1 MNSKFYSMLA
11 AGLMTLV
18 AHQAAG
24 QAVVIG
30 EKFEGEAFPPSGWV
44 MIDNDGDGKCWQA
57 QSGNNYAS
65 QISGSKIM
73 AISYTANP
81 QNPTSYYSP
90 QDNWLVTP
98 PIEIKHDRFVV
109 SLSYAAQDLEHTEP
123 IELLVSE
130 NGGTNVADFVQIWKT
145 TMDQGYNDDIEWES
159 VTRALSAYVGKTIRL
174 AVCHQAKYTYGL
186 SIDNFYVYDQT
197 GPKSPTVFTATADA
211 TGDTKVTLKWTNP
224 TATGTGATIDDFS
237 VVVYRDGSKLT
248 ELNDLPAGEVSEFVD
263 SSVTTGTHTYYLTA
277 KNDAGESV
285 PTATRSVYVGEDV
298 TKPVGDP
305 SSVLNP
311 DGSVTV
317 TWTAPTKGANSGMF
331 DATKMTYN
339 VYRGGNLLQSGVK
352 ECSFVDAAPVEGTN
366 VYHVT
371 SVTGGGESAYDY
383 LTSVIVTTGD
393 NIDLMIGQTV
403 VRNNS
408 LARLPVE
415 LNSKYSVSQT
425 IYYADELNHMTGEI
439 KNIVYKAFRGASN
452 ELTSP
457 FVIYISET
465 ELNELT
471 DWAPVTEAHKVFEG
485 EITFESG
492 CNDVMV
498 TLDTPFNYTG
508 GNLLVTFVKSTSPN
522 GGYSDRF
529 FSAVTE
535 QYPNRSFT
543 TSVYDP
549 INISAL
555 PHNTYSDKKVNEVP
569 STRFIISPKGI
580 GSLSGKVTSGNSPV
594 TDATVS
600 ADGFDGICAVTD
612 SEGNYTFKFI
622 PVATASVTASK
633 VGYEPATVNVSLTEG
648 QTATAN
654 IELIRNANFTL
665 SGSVKT
671 EDTGLSAV
679 NATVTLS
686 GFEEQTTKV
695 NVDGTFAF
703 DGVYSGKD
711 YTLTVTYPLYDT
723 YSVPFNREGSAAVT
737 LEPIVLDR
745 ALIPVWDVTAAINET
760 GSAAILSWKDPAERT
775 CKAGV
780 KSIGDVSE
788 QRYTG
793 GDYYSS
799 VYNVAHVF
807 SEAELNAQNMI
818 GSVVK
823 SERVYLKAD
832 KGTFYAKVW
841 RGTREDHIEVASQP
855 IPLEMISADGAWIT
869 VDFDNPAEIKSGSTY
884 MVGIEVSGDMP
895 SYPIGESAASV
906 NYGGNNVRW
915 GDNPWSSD
923 AYSSWCIQAI
933 CATPGSDVD
942 IVPNPDAPKCAYNV
956 YRGIKGENDSM
967 TWTQITNSPINVTNF
982 SDETWS
988 KQLPGEYTYAITA
1001 VYNKV
1006 GESQKAFSEVVS
1018 RAVDTDVALLSFISP
1033 VKSVEMQTNV
1043 SVEVRFANFGELP
1056 VESVPVKLT
1065 LNGNESVSATYT
1077 GSLNKGEEA
1086 TLVLGDITLA
1096 EGLNVLVAT
1105 IDLEADGVAAN
1116 NSITFELPNFEN
1128 IELRGYR
1135 WDAYG
1140 NAGFMDFQSN
1150 NPEAA
1155 VFRQEMTPND
1165 ALIIAGEAVNGTF
1178 YGFTATWWGASCE
1191 FVEIDPLTWTLTRA
1205 IENTDDYVMDMA
1217 YDYAGETMYCL
1228 TPNESYEVTLGKV
1241 NLSTGTV
1248 ERIGALGM
1256 TCRALACDLE
1266 GNLYAI
1272 SDKGEFCS
1280 VDPETGEATIIG
1292 NTGAGSAVYL
1302 QSMAFDHNTERLF
1315 WAQTNDA
1322 LNGSLHEINPATG
1335 TATPLGVV
1343 MFAGYDPSEIVGLYS
1358 NYIAPA
1364 KSFAAIETTPADG
1377 DGIEKFE
1384 GVTIRFAN
1392 DVVAD
1397 RQVMSTISFT
1407 SHEGKWD
1414 VTGESTAEV
1423 RVFPTDLSGNAVTID
1438 FEPETDYTLTI
1449 PEGTFLKANG
1459 DYSEQITLVF
1469 KSTAAGLTTVTVE
1482 TGKRYFNLQGIEI
1495 KSPKSGS
1502 IYIIRNS
1509 DGTTTKEVIK

>member
-1 MNSKFYSMLA
+1 MNSKFYSLLA
-11 AGLMTLV
+11 AGLMTV
-18 AHQAAG
+18 AAQQAAG

-30 EKFEGEAFPPSGWV
+30 EKFEGETFPPSGWV
-44 MIDNDGDGKCWQA
+44 MIDNDGDGRCWQA
-57 QSGNNYAS
+57 QSGSYYAT

-81 QNPTSYYSP
+81 QNPTSYYDP
-90 QDNWLVTP
+90 QDNWLITP
-98 PIEIKHDRFVV
+98 PVEVKHDRFVV
-109 SLSYAAQDLEHTEP
+109 SFSYAAQDLEHTEP

-130 NGGTNVADFVQIWKT
+130 NGGTDVADFVQIWKT

-159 VTRALSAYVGKTIRL
+159 VSRALSAYVGKTIRL
-174 AVCHQAKYTYGL
+174 AVRHQAKNTYGL

-237 VVVYRDGSKLT
+237 VVIYRDGVKLT
-248 ELNDLPAGEVSEFVD
+248 ELDGLTAGEVSEYVD
-263 SSVTTGTHTYYLTA
+263 SSVTNGTHTYYLTA
-277 KNDAGESV
+277 KNTAGESV
-285 PTATRSVYVGEDV
+285 PTATRSVYVGEDIA
-298 TKPVGDP
+298 KPVGDP
-305 SSVLNP
+305 SSLLNP
-311 DGSVTV
+311 DGTVTI
-317 TWTAPTKGANSGMF
+317 TWTAPTKGANNGII
-331 DATKMTYN
+331 DTAKMTYN
-339 VYRGGNLLQSGVK
+339 VYRSNDLIQSGVK
-352 ECSFVDAAPVEGTN
+352 GCTYVDPAPAEGSN

-371 SVTGGGESAYDY
+371 AVTGGGESAYDY
-383 LTSVIVTTGD
+383 TTSVIVTPDG
-393 NIDLMIGQTV
+393 NIDLMIGQTL

-408 LARLPVE
+408 LARLPVD

-439 KNIVYKAFRGASN
+439 KSIIYKAFHGTSTP
-452 ELTSP
+452 LTAP
-457 FVIYISET
+457 FAIYISGT

-471 DWAPVTEAHKVFEG
+471 DWAPVTDGDKVFEG

-498 TLDTPFNYTG
+498 NLTAPFNYTG
-508 GNLLVTFVKSTSPN
+508 GNIVVTFIKSATPN

-529 FSAVTE
+529 YSSVTE
-535 QYPNRSFT
+535 QHPNRSFT
-543 TSVYDP
+543 TTVYDP
-549 INISAL
+549 VNIASL
-555 PHNTYSDKKVNEVP
+555 PHSTYSDKKVNEVP
-569 STRFIISPKGI
+569 SARFIISPKGI
-580 GSLSGKVTSGNSPV
+580 ATLAGKVTNGNAPV
-594 TDATVS
+594 AGVNVA
-600 ADGFDGICAVTD
+600 ADGFNGVSAITD
-612 SEGNYTFKFI
+612 AEGNYVFKFI
-622 PVATASVTASK
+622 PVAATSVTASK
-633 VGYEPATVNVSLTEG
+633 VGYETKTVNVSLTEG
-648 QTATAN
+648 QTSTAD

-665 SGSVKT
+665 TGSVRT

-686 GFEEQTTKV
+686 GYEEQTTKV
-695 NVDGTFAF
+695 NADGTFTF
-703 DGVYSGKD
+703 EGVYSGKD
-711 YTLTVTYPLYDT
+711 YTLTVTYPLYDS
-723 YSVPFNREGSAAVT
+723 YSAPINQESTETVT
-737 LEPIVLDR
+737 LAPIVLDR
-745 ALIPVWDVTAAINET
+745 ALIPVWDVAAAISED
-760 GSAAILSWKDPAERT
+760 GSAATLSWKNPADRT

-799 VYNVAHVF
+799 VYCVAHSF
-807 SEAELNAQNMI
+807 SESELNAQNMV

-823 SERVYLKAD
+823 SERVFIKAD

-841 RGTREDHIEVASQP
+841 RGTRDNHIEVASQP
-855 IPLEMISADGAWIT
+855 IPLSMISAEGAWIT
-869 VDFDNPAEIKSGSTY
+869 VDFDNPAEIKSGSPY
-884 MVGIEVSGDMP
+884 LVGVEISGDLP
-895 SYPIGESAASV
+895 SNPMGESGASV
-906 NYGGNNVRW
+906 SYGSNNLRW
-915 GDNPWSSD
+915 GDNPWTSD
-923 AYSSWCIQAI
+923 AYSAWCIQAI

-956 YRGIKGENDSM
+956 YRGVKGEDDSM
-967 TWTQITNSPINVTNF
+967 MWAQITNSPINTTSF
-982 SDETWS
+982 TDDTWS
-988 KQLPGEYTYAITA
+988 KQLPGEYTYAVTA

-1006 GESQKAFSEVVS
+1006 GESHKAYSEAVA

-1043 SVEVRFANFGELP
+1043 SVEVRLANFGELP

-1065 LNGNESVSATYT
+1065 LNGSESVSATYT

-1086 TLVLGDITLA
+1086 TLSLGEITLA
-1096 EGLNVLVAT
+1096 EGLNILVAT

-1155 VFRQEMTPND
+1155 VFRQEITPND

-1191 FVEIDPLTWTLTRA
+1191 FVEIDPLTWTLTRS

-1228 TPNESYEVTLGKV
+1228 TPDENYEVALGKV
-1241 NLSTGTV
+1241 NLSTGMV

-1272 SDKGEFCS
+1272 SEKGEFCS
-1280 VDPETGEATIIG
+1280 VDPETGEATKIG
-1292 NTGAGSAVYL
+1292 DTGAGNAVYL

-1322 LNGSLHEINPATG
+1322 LNGSLHEIDPATG
-1335 TATPLGVV
+1335 VATPLGVV
-1343 MFAGYDPSEIVGLYS
+1343 MFAGSDPSEIVGLYS
-1358 NYIAPA
+1358 EYIAPA

-1377 DGIEKFE
+1377 AGIDKFE
-1384 GVTIRFAN
+1384 GVTIRFAD

-1397 RQVMSTISFT
+1397 RQVMSTVSFT

-1414 VTGESTAEV
+1414 ITGESTSEV
-1423 RVFPTDLSGNAVTID
+1423 RLFPTDLAGNAVTID
-1438 FEPETDYTLTI
+1438 FEPEADYTLTI

-1459 DYSEQITLVF
+1459 DYSEPITLVF
-1469 KSTAAGLTTVTVE
+1469 KSTAAGIATVTVE
-1482 TGKRYFNLQGIEI
+1482 SGSRYFNLQGIEI
-1495 KSPKSGS
+1495 ASPKAGN

-1509 DGTTTKEVIK
+1509 DGTTSKEIKK